1 MCTVIVYISL
11 NIFLIVKIISIFY
24 IFIFLNMYFPYL
36 FCCVI
41 FLIIFISIILNMP
54 RIIKICGNF
63 EFCNIQRDSR
73 EDYKNK
79 INVYKIN
86 VIKSY
91 KRYIPAIILLIAI
104 ILYENDIKNAAISLP
119 NIIDK

>member
-1 MCTVIVYISL
+1 MYLCELHIIQNIERKASKNIVGRAKSDRKARAGSVL
-11 NIFLIVKIISIFY
+11 NLLFL
-24 IFIFLNMYFPYL
+24 FIGGFMSNKEERMNRNK
-36 FCCVI
+36 
-41 FLIIFISIILNMP
+41 SII
-54 RIIKICGNF
+54 
-63 EFCNIQRDSR
+63 

>member
-1 MCTVIVYISL
+1 M
-11 NIFLIVKIISIFY
+11 
-24 IFIFLNMYFPYL
+24 
-36 FCCVI
+36 
-41 FLIIFISIILNMP
+41 
-54 RIIKICGNF
+54 
-63 EFCNIQRDSR
+63 E
-73 EDYKNK
+73 NK

>member
-1 MCTVIVYISL
+1 
-11 NIFLIVKIISIFY
+11 
-24 IFIFLNMYFPYL
+24 MYFPYL
-36 FCCVI
+36 FCCII
-41 FLIIFISIILNMP
+41 FLIIFISI
-54 RIIKICGNF
+54 
-63 EFCNIQRDSR
+63 IQRDSR

>member
-1 MCTVIVYISL
+1 MN
-11 NIFLIVKIISIFY
+11 NIFNFTLGLFSIF
-24 IFIFLNMYFPYL
+24 
-36 FCCVI
+36 
-41 FLIIFISIILNMP
+41 ILP

-91 KRYIPAIILLIAI
+91 KRYIPSIILLIAI

>member
-36 FCCVI
+36 FCCII
-41 FLIIFISIILNMP
+41 FLIIFISILP